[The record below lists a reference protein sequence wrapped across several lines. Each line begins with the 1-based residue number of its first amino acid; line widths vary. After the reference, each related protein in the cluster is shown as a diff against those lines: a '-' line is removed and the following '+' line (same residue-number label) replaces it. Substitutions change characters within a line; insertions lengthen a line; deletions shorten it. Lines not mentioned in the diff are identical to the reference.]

1 MTEVAY
7 IPLKTA
13 DGAVLGHARVCG
25 GTVVFQFRR
34 AVQGQA
40 VVLTDSGRFSGD
52 LHGSVRMDGAVIAAA
67 AIENGRVLCVGQTR
81 GNALCADEVRR
92 RLIDPA
98 VEELRGKSAETAPL
112 ISNTGSNQDKS
123 SPLSVV
129 SASSAPTEHAPVPLQ
144 PARETIAQSAADEV
158 QRTEAQ
164 SIPARGDM
172 PRQAEPLRRANAP
185 TEHAPV
191 PPQPARETIA
201 QSAADEVQ
209 RTEAQSIPARGDMPR
224 QAEPLRRANAPTEHA
239 PVPPQPA
246 RETIAQSAADEVQR
260 TEAQSIPA
268 RGDMPRQAEPLRRAN
283 APTEHAPVPPQPAR
297 ETIAQS
303 AADEVQRTEAQSI
316 PARGDMPWQA
326 EPSRSAN
333 APVEHASVPTQPTQK
348 TIAQSAADEVQRTE
362 AQSIPTHGDTPRQA
376 EPVRETAGKLLHF
389 TRAEDRVPPSVQ
401 ESAADSESF
410 MALLRRADAAFSRLN
425 TPVLPL
431 VTQEGARS
439 AAQSERARET
449 HASADAFR
457 TALSGT
463 KAEPSPQ
470 KPSSAQ
476 RPPADT
482 AECASHRR
490 AWDEQVEALLE
501 LPNAIARERCDNP
514 FPHIFPGAQFVRISG
529 SGVLEHLEGEWIS
542 GRERYRL
549 FAVRGEYS
557 PLPPRHLS
565 GFTRFIRTRSGGYWV
580 RVTERG
586 ART

>member
-98 VEELRGKSAETAPL
+98 VEELRGKSAEIAPL

-129 SASSAPTEHAPVPLQ
+129 SVSSAPTEHA
-144 PARETIAQSAADEV
+144 S
-158 QRTEAQ
+158 
-164 SIPARGDM
+164 
-172 PRQAEPLRRANAP
+172 
-185 TEHAPV
+185 V

-209 RTEAQSIPARGDMPR
+209 RTEAQSIPAHGDTPR

-246 RETIAQSAADEVQR
+246 REPIAQPAADDVQR
-260 TEAQSIPA
+260 AEAQSMPA
-268 RGDMPRQAEPLRRAN
+268 
-283 APTEHAPVPPQPAR
+283 
-297 ETIAQS
+297 
-303 AADEVQRTEAQSI
+303 
-316 PARGDMPWQA
+316 
-326 EPSRSAN
+326 
-333 APVEHASVPTQPTQK
+333 
-348 TIAQSAADEVQRTE
+348 
-362 AQSIPTHGDTPRQA
+362 HGDTPRQA
-376 EPVRETAGKLLHF
+376 KPVRETAGKLLHF

>member
-112 ISNTGSNQDKS
+112 ISKTESNQDKS

-129 SASSAPTEHAPVPLQ
+129 SVSSAPTEHASVPPQ
-144 PARETIAQSAADEV
+144 PARETIAQPAADEV

-172 PRQAEPLRRANAP
+172 PRQAEPLRSANAP
-185 TEHAPV
+185 VEHAPV
-191 PPQPARETIA
+191 PPQPTREPIA

-209 RTEAQSIPARGDMPR
+209 HTEAQSM
-224 QAEPLRRANAPTEHA
+224 
-239 PVPPQPA
+239 
-246 RETIAQSAADEVQR
+246 
-260 TEAQSIPA
+260 
-268 RGDMPRQAEPLRRAN
+268 
-283 APTEHAPVPPQPAR
+283 
-297 ETIAQS
+297 
-303 AADEVQRTEAQSI
+303 
-316 PARGDMPWQA
+316 
-326 EPSRSAN
+326 
-333 APVEHASVPTQPTQK
+333 
-348 TIAQSAADEVQRTE
+348 
-362 AQSIPTHGDTPRQA
+362 PTHGDTPRQA
-376 EPVRETAGKLLHF
+376 EPIGETAGKLLHF

>member
-81 GNALCADEVRR
+81 GNALCADELRR

-129 SASSAPTEHAPVPLQ
+129 SVSSAPTEHASVPPQ

-158 QRTEAQ
+158 QRTEVQ
-164 SIPARGDM
+164 SIPAHGDT

-191 PPQPARETIA
+191 PPQPAREPIA
-201 QSAADEVQ
+201 QPAADDVQ
-209 RTEAQSIPARGDMPR
+209 RA
-224 QAEPLRRANAPTEHA
+224 
-239 PVPPQPA
+239 
-246 RETIAQSAADEVQR
+246 
-260 TEAQSIPA
+260 
-268 RGDMPRQAEPLRRAN
+268 
-283 APTEHAPVPPQPAR
+283 
-297 ETIAQS
+297 
-303 AADEVQRTEAQSI
+303 
-316 PARGDMPWQA
+316 
-326 EPSRSAN
+326 
-333 APVEHASVPTQPTQK
+333 
-348 TIAQSAADEVQRTE
+348 E

-463 KAEPSPQ
+463 RAESSPQ

>member
-129 SASSAPTEHAPVPLQ
+129 SVSSAPTEHAPVPPQ
-144 PARETIAQSAADEV
+144 PARETIAQPAADEV

-164 SIPARGDM
+164 SIPAHGDM

-224 QAEPLRRANAPTEHA
+224 QAEP
-239 PVPPQPA
+239 
-246 RETIAQSAADEVQR
+246 
-260 TEAQSIPA
+260 
-268 RGDMPRQAEPLRRAN
+268 
-283 APTEHAPVPPQPAR
+283 
-297 ETIAQS
+297 
-303 AADEVQRTEAQSI
+303 
-316 PARGDMPWQA
+316 
-326 EPSRSAN
+326 SRSAN

-348 TIAQSAADEVQRTE
+348 TIAQPAADEVQRTE

>member
-1 MTEVAY
+1 M
-7 IPLKTA
+7 
-13 DGAVLGHARVCG
+13 
-25 GTVVFQFRR
+25 
-34 AVQGQA
+34 
-40 VVLTDSGRFSGD
+40 
-52 LHGSVRMDGAVIAAA
+52 
-67 AIENGRVLCVGQTR
+67 
-81 GNALCADEVRR
+81 
-92 RLIDPA
+92 
-98 VEELRGKSAETAPL
+98 
-112 ISNTGSNQDKS
+112 
-123 SPLSVV
+123 
-129 SASSAPTEHAPVPLQ
+129 
-144 PARETIAQSAADEV
+144 

-164 SIPARGDM
+164 SIPAHGDT
-172 PRQAEPLRRANAP
+172 PRQAKPLRSANAP

-191 PPQPARETIA
+191 PPQPTRETIA
-201 QSAADEVQ
+201 QPAAD
-209 RTEAQSIPARGDMPR
+209 D
-224 QAEPLRRANAPTEHA
+224 
-239 PVPPQPA
+239 
-246 RETIAQSAADEVQR
+246 
-260 TEAQSIPA
+260 
-268 RGDMPRQAEPLRRAN
+268 
-283 APTEHAPVPPQPAR
+283 
-297 ETIAQS
+297 
-303 AADEVQRTEAQSI
+303 
-316 PARGDMPWQA
+316 
-326 EPSRSAN
+326 
-333 APVEHASVPTQPTQK
+333 
-348 TIAQSAADEVQRTE
+348 VQRTE

>member
-129 SASSAPTEHAPVPLQ
+129 SVSSAPTEHASVPPQ
-144 PARETIAQSAADEV
+144 PTRETIAQPAADEV
-158 QRTEAQ
+158 QRAEAQ
-164 SIPARGDM
+164 SIPAHGDT
-172 PRQAEPLRRANAP
+172 PRQAEPLRSANAP

-201 QSAADEVQ
+201 QPAADDVQ
-209 RTEAQSIPARGDMPR
+209 RAEAQSMPA
-224 QAEPLRRANAPTEHA
+224 
-239 PVPPQPA
+239 
-246 RETIAQSAADEVQR
+246 
-260 TEAQSIPA
+260 
-268 RGDMPRQAEPLRRAN
+268 
-283 APTEHAPVPPQPAR
+283 
-297 ETIAQS
+297 
-303 AADEVQRTEAQSI
+303 
-316 PARGDMPWQA
+316 
-326 EPSRSAN
+326 
-333 APVEHASVPTQPTQK
+333 
-348 TIAQSAADEVQRTE
+348 
-362 AQSIPTHGDTPRQA
+362 HGDTPRQA
-376 EPVRETAGKLLHF
+376 KPVGETAGKLLHF

>member
-1 MTEVAY
+1 M
-7 IPLKTA
+7 P
-13 DGAVLGHARVCG
+13 R
-25 GTVVFQFRR
+25 
-34 AVQGQA
+34 QA
-40 VVLTDSGRFSGD
+40 EPSR
-52 LHGSVRMDGAVIAAA
+52 
-67 AIENGRVLCVGQTR
+67 
-81 GNALCADEVRR
+81 
-92 RLIDPA
+92 
-98 VEELRGKSAETAPL
+98 SA
-112 ISNTGSNQDKS
+112 N
-123 SPLSVV
+123 
-129 SASSAPTEHAPVPLQ
+129 APTEHAPVPPQ

-164 SIPARGDM
+164 SIPAHGDT
-172 PRQAEPLRRANAP
+172 PRQAEPSRRANAP
-185 TEHAPV
+185 TEHASV

-224 QAEPLRRANAPTEHA
+224 QAEP
-239 PVPPQPA
+239 V
-246 RETIAQSAADEVQR
+246 
-260 TEAQSIPA
+260 
-268 RGDMPRQAEPLRRAN
+268 G
-283 APTEHAPVPPQPAR
+283 
-297 ETIAQS
+297 
-303 AADEVQRTEAQSI
+303 
-316 PARGDMPWQA
+316 
-326 EPSRSAN
+326 
-333 APVEHASVPTQPTQK
+333 
-348 TIAQSAADEVQRTE
+348 
-362 AQSIPTHGDTPRQA
+362 
-376 EPVRETAGKLLHF
+376 ETAGKLLHF

>member
-25 GTVVFQFRR
+25 GTAVFQFRR

-92 RLIDPA
+92 RLIAPA

-112 ISNTGSNQDKS
+112 ISNTESNRDNS
-123 SPLSVV
+123 SPLSSE
-129 SASSAPTEHAPVPLQ
+129 SASSAPAERASVPPQ
-144 PARETIAQSAADEV
+144 PARETIAQPAADEV

-164 SIPARGDM
+164 SIPAHGDT
-172 PRQAEPLRRANAP
+172 PRQAEPLRSANAP

-191 PPQPARETIA
+191 PPQPTREPIA
-201 QSAADEVQ
+201 QPAADDVQ
-209 RTEAQSIPARGDMPR
+209 RAEAQSM
-224 QAEPLRRANAPTEHA
+224 
-239 PVPPQPA
+239 
-246 RETIAQSAADEVQR
+246 
-260 TEAQSIPA
+260 
-268 RGDMPRQAEPLRRAN
+268 
-283 APTEHAPVPPQPAR
+283 
-297 ETIAQS
+297 
-303 AADEVQRTEAQSI
+303 
-316 PARGDMPWQA
+316 
-326 EPSRSAN
+326 
-333 APVEHASVPTQPTQK
+333 
-348 TIAQSAADEVQRTE
+348 
-362 AQSIPTHGDTPRQA
+362 PTHGDTPRQA
-376 EPVRETAGKLLHF
+376 KPVGETAGKLLHF

>member
-129 SASSAPTEHAPVPLQ
+129 SVSSAPTEHAPVPPQPTRETIAQPAADEVQRTEAQSIPAHGDTPRQAEPLRSANAPVEHASVPTQ

-172 PRQAEPLRRANAP
+172 PR
-185 TEHAPV
+185 
-191 PPQPARETIA
+191 
-201 QSAADEVQ
+201 
-209 RTEAQSIPARGDMPR
+209 
-224 QAEPLRRANAPTEHA
+224 
-239 PVPPQPA
+239 
-246 RETIAQSAADEVQR
+246 
-260 TEAQSIPA
+260 
-268 RGDMPRQAEPLRRAN
+268 
-283 APTEHAPVPPQPAR
+283 
-297 ETIAQS
+297 
-303 AADEVQRTEAQSI
+303 
-316 PARGDMPWQA
+316 QA

-362 AQSIPTHGDTPRQA
+362 AQSIPAHGDMPRQAEPSRSANAPTEHAPVPPQPARETIAQPAADDVQRAEAQSMPAHGDTPRQA
-376 EPVRETAGKLLHF
+376 KPVRETAGKLLHF

>member
-98 VEELRGKSAETAPL
+98 VGELRGKSAETAPL

-129 SASSAPTEHAPVPLQ
+129 SVSSAPTEHASVPPQ
-144 PARETIAQSAADEV
+144 PAQETIAQSAADEV

-164 SIPARGDM
+164 SIPA
-172 PRQAEPLRRANAP
+172 
-185 TEHAPV
+185 
-191 PPQPARETIA
+191 
-201 QSAADEVQ
+201 
-209 RTEAQSIPARGDMPR
+209 
-224 QAEPLRRANAPTEHA
+224 
-239 PVPPQPA
+239 
-246 RETIAQSAADEVQR
+246 
-260 TEAQSIPA
+260 
-268 RGDMPRQAEPLRRAN
+268 
-283 APTEHAPVPPQPAR
+283 
-297 ETIAQS
+297 
-303 AADEVQRTEAQSI
+303 
-316 PARGDMPWQA
+316 
-326 EPSRSAN
+326 
-333 APVEHASVPTQPTQK
+333 
-348 TIAQSAADEVQRTE
+348 
-362 AQSIPTHGDTPRQA
+362 HGDTPRQA

-425 TPVLPL
+425 TPVFPL

>member
-112 ISNTGSNQDKS
+112 ISKTESNQDKS

-129 SASSAPTEHAPVPLQ
+129 SASS
-144 PARETIAQSAADEV
+144 
-158 QRTEAQ
+158 
-164 SIPARGDM
+164 
-172 PRQAEPLRRANAP
+172 
-185 TEHAPV
+185 
-191 PPQPARETIA
+191 
-201 QSAADEVQ
+201 
-209 RTEAQSIPARGDMPR
+209 
-224 QAEPLRRANAPTEHA
+224 
-239 PVPPQPA
+239 
-246 RETIAQSAADEVQR
+246 
-260 TEAQSIPA
+260 
-268 RGDMPRQAEPLRRAN
+268 
-283 APTEHAPVPPQPAR
+283 
-297 ETIAQS
+297 
-303 AADEVQRTEAQSI
+303 
-316 PARGDMPWQA
+316 
-326 EPSRSAN
+326 

-362 AQSIPTHGDTPRQA
+362 AQSIPARGDMPRQAEPLRSANAPVEHAPVPPQPTRETIAQPAADDVQRAEAQSMPTHGDTPRQA
-376 EPVRETAGKLLHF
+376 KPVGETAGKLLHF

-425 TPVLPL
+425 TPVFPL

>member
-98 VEELRGKSAETAPL
+98 VEELRGKSAESAPL

-129 SASSAPTEHAPVPLQ
+129 SVSSAPTEHA
-144 PARETIAQSAADEV
+144 S
-158 QRTEAQ
+158 
-164 SIPARGDM
+164 
-172 PRQAEPLRRANAP
+172 
-185 TEHAPV
+185 V

-224 QAEPLRRANAPTEHA
+224 QAEPSRSANVPTEHA

-246 RETIAQSAADEVQR
+246 RELIAQSAANEVQR
-260 TEAQSIPA
+260 AEAQSMPA
-268 RGDMPRQAEPLRRAN
+268 
-283 APTEHAPVPPQPAR
+283 
-297 ETIAQS
+297 
-303 AADEVQRTEAQSI
+303 
-316 PARGDMPWQA
+316 
-326 EPSRSAN
+326 
-333 APVEHASVPTQPTQK
+333 
-348 TIAQSAADEVQRTE
+348 
-362 AQSIPTHGDTPRQA
+362 HGDTPRQA
-376 EPVRETAGKLLHF
+376 KPVRETAGKLLHF

-425 TPVLPL
+425 TPVFPL

>member
-92 RLIDPA
+92 RLIAPA

-112 ISNTGSNQDKS
+112 ISKAESNQDKS
-123 SPLSVV
+123 SPLSSE
-129 SASSAPTEHAPVPLQ
+129 SASSAPTEHAPVPPQ
-144 PARETIAQSAADEV
+144 PAREPIAQSAANEVQRTEAQSMPSHGDTPRQAEPLRSANAPTEHAPVPTQPTQKTIAQSAADDV

-172 PRQAEPLRRANAP
+172 PR
-185 TEHAPV
+185 
-191 PPQPARETIA
+191 
-201 QSAADEVQ
+201 
-209 RTEAQSIPARGDMPR
+209 
-224 QAEPLRRANAPTEHA
+224 
-239 PVPPQPA
+239 
-246 RETIAQSAADEVQR
+246 
-260 TEAQSIPA
+260 
-268 RGDMPRQAEPLRRAN
+268 
-283 APTEHAPVPPQPAR
+283 
-297 ETIAQS
+297 
-303 AADEVQRTEAQSI
+303 
-316 PARGDMPWQA
+316 QA

-348 TIAQSAADEVQRTE
+348 TIAQSAADDVQRAE
-362 AQSIPTHGDTPRQA
+362 AQSMPAHGDTPRQA
-376 EPVRETAGKLLHF
+376 KPVGETAGKLLHF

>member
-129 SASSAPTEHAPVPLQ
+129 SVSSAPTEHASVPPQ

-164 SIPARGDM
+164 SIPAHGDMPRQAEPLRRANAPTEHAPVPLQPARETIAQPAADDVQRTEAQSIPAHGDM

-191 PPQPARETIA
+191 PPQPAREPIA

-209 RTEAQSIPARGDMPR
+209 RTEVQSIPARGDMPR
-224 QAEPLRRANAPTEHA
+224 QAEPLRSANAPTEHA

-246 RETIAQSAADEVQR
+246 RETIAQPAAD
-260 TEAQSIPA
+260 
-268 RGDMPRQAEPLRRAN
+268 D
-283 APTEHAPVPPQPAR
+283 
-297 ETIAQS
+297 
-303 AADEVQRTEAQSI
+303 
-316 PARGDMPWQA
+316 
-326 EPSRSAN
+326 
-333 APVEHASVPTQPTQK
+333 
-348 TIAQSAADEVQRTE
+348 VQRTE

>member
-98 VEELRGKSAETAPL
+98 VEELRGKSAEPAPL
-112 ISNTGSNQDKS
+112 ISKTESNRDNS

-129 SASSAPTEHAPVPLQ
+129 SVSSAPTEHA
-144 PARETIAQSAADEV
+144 S
-158 QRTEAQ
+158 
-164 SIPARGDM
+164 
-172 PRQAEPLRRANAP
+172 
-185 TEHAPV
+185 V

-209 RTEAQSIPARGDMPR
+209 RTEAQSIPA
-224 QAEPLRRANAPTEHA
+224 
-239 PVPPQPA
+239 
-246 RETIAQSAADEVQR
+246 
-260 TEAQSIPA
+260 
-268 RGDMPRQAEPLRRAN
+268 
-283 APTEHAPVPPQPAR
+283 
-297 ETIAQS
+297 
-303 AADEVQRTEAQSI
+303 
-316 PARGDMPWQA
+316 
-326 EPSRSAN
+326 
-333 APVEHASVPTQPTQK
+333 
-348 TIAQSAADEVQRTE
+348 
-362 AQSIPTHGDTPRQA
+362 HGDTPRQA
-376 EPVRETAGKLLHF
+376 KPVGETAGKLLHF

>member
-112 ISNTGSNQDKS
+112 ISNTGSNQDNS

-129 SASSAPTEHAPVPLQ
+129 SVSSAPTEHAPVPLQ
-144 PARETIAQSAADEV
+144 PTRETIAQPAADEVQRTEAQSIPARGDMPRQAEPLRRANAPVEHASVPTQPTQKTIAQSAADEV

-172 PRQAEPLRRANAP
+172 PRQAEPLRSANAP
-185 TEHAPV
+185 VEHASV
-191 PPQPARETIA
+191 PTQPARETIA
-201 QSAADEVQ
+201 QPAADEVQ

-224 QAEPLRRANAPTEHA
+224 QAEPLRR
-239 PVPPQPA
+239 
-246 RETIAQSAADEVQR
+246 
-260 TEAQSIPA
+260 
-268 RGDMPRQAEPLRRAN
+268 
-283 APTEHAPVPPQPAR
+283 
-297 ETIAQS
+297 
-303 AADEVQRTEAQSI
+303 
-316 PARGDMPWQA
+316 
-326 EPSRSAN
+326 AN

>member
-81 GNALCADEVRR
+81 GNALCADELRR

-129 SASSAPTEHAPVPLQ
+129 SVSSAPTEHAPVPLQ
-144 PARETIAQSAADEV
+144 PTRETIAQPAADDV
-158 QRTEAQ
+158 QRAEAQ
-164 SIPARGDM
+164 SMPA
-172 PRQAEPLRRANAP
+172 
-185 TEHAPV
+185 
-191 PPQPARETIA
+191 
-201 QSAADEVQ
+201 
-209 RTEAQSIPARGDMPR
+209 
-224 QAEPLRRANAPTEHA
+224 
-239 PVPPQPA
+239 
-246 RETIAQSAADEVQR
+246 
-260 TEAQSIPA
+260 
-268 RGDMPRQAEPLRRAN
+268 
-283 APTEHAPVPPQPAR
+283 
-297 ETIAQS
+297 
-303 AADEVQRTEAQSI
+303 
-316 PARGDMPWQA
+316 
-326 EPSRSAN
+326 
-333 APVEHASVPTQPTQK
+333 
-348 TIAQSAADEVQRTE
+348 
-362 AQSIPTHGDTPRQA
+362 HGDTPRQA
-376 EPVRETAGKLLHF
+376 KPVRETAGKLLHF

-490 AWDEQVEALLE
+490 ACDEQVEALLE

>member
-81 GNALCADEVRR
+81 GNALCADELRR

-129 SASSAPTEHAPVPLQ
+129 SVSSAPTEHA
-144 PARETIAQSAADEV
+144 S
-158 QRTEAQ
+158 
-164 SIPARGDM
+164 
-172 PRQAEPLRRANAP
+172 
-185 TEHAPV
+185 V

-209 RTEAQSIPARGDMPR
+209 RTEAHSIPAHGDTPR
-224 QAEPLRRANAPTEHA
+224 QAEPVRRAKAPTEHA

-246 RETIAQSAADEVQR
+246 REPIAQPAADDVQR
-260 TEAQSIPA
+260 AEAQSIPA
-268 RGDMPRQAEPLRRAN
+268 
-283 APTEHAPVPPQPAR
+283 
-297 ETIAQS
+297 
-303 AADEVQRTEAQSI
+303 
-316 PARGDMPWQA
+316 
-326 EPSRSAN
+326 
-333 APVEHASVPTQPTQK
+333 
-348 TIAQSAADEVQRTE
+348 
-362 AQSIPTHGDTPRQA
+362 HGDTPRQA
-376 EPVRETAGKLLHF
+376 KPVRETAGKLLHF

>member
-98 VEELRGKSAETAPL
+98 VEELRGKSAEIAPL

-129 SASSAPTEHAPVPLQ
+129 SVSSAPTEHA
-144 PARETIAQSAADEV
+144 S
-158 QRTEAQ
+158 
-164 SIPARGDM
+164 
-172 PRQAEPLRRANAP
+172 
-185 TEHAPV
+185 V

-246 RETIAQSAADEVQR
+246 REPIAQPAADDVQR
-260 TEAQSIPA
+260 AEAQSMPA
-268 RGDMPRQAEPLRRAN
+268 
-283 APTEHAPVPPQPAR
+283 
-297 ETIAQS
+297 
-303 AADEVQRTEAQSI
+303 
-316 PARGDMPWQA
+316 
-326 EPSRSAN
+326 
-333 APVEHASVPTQPTQK
+333 
-348 TIAQSAADEVQRTE
+348 
-362 AQSIPTHGDTPRQA
+362 HGDTPRQA
-376 EPVRETAGKLLHF
+376 KPVRETAGKLLHF

>member
-92 RLIDPA
+92 RLIEHA

-129 SASSAPTEHAPVPLQ
+129 SVSSAPTEHAPVPLQ
-144 PARETIAQSAADEV
+144 PTRETIAQPAADEV

-172 PRQAEPLRRANAP
+172 PRQAEPSRSANAP
-185 TEHAPV
+185 VEHASV
-191 PPQPARETIA
+191 PPQPAREPIA
-201 QSAADEVQ
+201 QPAADEVQ
-209 RTEAQSIPARGDMPR
+209 RTEAQSMPAHGDTPR
-224 QAEPLRRANAPTEHA
+224 QAEPLRRANAPT
-239 PVPPQPA
+239 
-246 RETIAQSAADEVQR
+246 
-260 TEAQSIPA
+260 
-268 RGDMPRQAEPLRRAN
+268 
-283 APTEHAPVPPQPAR
+283 
-297 ETIAQS
+297 
-303 AADEVQRTEAQSI
+303 
-316 PARGDMPWQA
+316 
-326 EPSRSAN
+326 
-333 APVEHASVPTQPTQK
+333 EHASVPTQPTQK

-463 KAEPSPQ
+463 RAESSPQ

>member
-98 VEELRGKSAETAPL
+98 VEELRGKSAEPAPL
-112 ISNTGSNQDKS
+112 ISKTESNRDNS

-129 SASSAPTEHAPVPLQ
+129 SVSSAPTEHA
-144 PARETIAQSAADEV
+144 S
-158 QRTEAQ
+158 
-164 SIPARGDM
+164 
-172 PRQAEPLRRANAP
+172 
-185 TEHAPV
+185 V

-209 RTEAQSIPARGDMPR
+209 RTEAQSIPAHGDTPR

-239 PVPPQPA
+239 PVPPQPT
-246 RETIAQSAADEVQR
+246 REPIAQSAANEVQR
-260 TEAQSIPA
+260 TEAQSMPA
-268 RGDMPRQAEPLRRAN
+268 
-283 APTEHAPVPPQPAR
+283 
-297 ETIAQS
+297 
-303 AADEVQRTEAQSI
+303 
-316 PARGDMPWQA
+316 
-326 EPSRSAN
+326 
-333 APVEHASVPTQPTQK
+333 
-348 TIAQSAADEVQRTE
+348 
-362 AQSIPTHGDTPRQA
+362 HGDTPRQA
-376 EPVRETAGKLLHF
+376 KPVGETAGKLLHF

>member
-98 VEELRGKSAETAPL
+98 VEELRGTSAETAPL

-129 SASSAPTEHAPVPLQ
+129 SVSSAPTEHASVPPQ

-164 SIPARGDM
+164 SIPAHGDT

-209 RTEAQSIPARGDMPR
+209 RTEAQSIPAHGDTPR
-224 QAEPLRRANAPTEHA
+224 QAKPLRSANAPTEHA
-239 PVPPQPA
+239 PVPPQPT
-246 RETIAQSAADEVQR
+246 RETIAQPAADDVQR

-268 RGDMPRQAEPLRRAN
+268 RGDMPRQAEP
-283 APTEHAPVPPQPAR
+283 
-297 ETIAQS
+297 
-303 AADEVQRTEAQSI
+303 
-316 PARGDMPWQA
+316 
-326 EPSRSAN
+326 SRSAN
-333 APVEHASVPTQPTQK
+333 APVEHASVPTQPAREP
-348 TIAQSAADEVQRTE
+348 IAQSAADEVQRTE
-362 AQSIPTHGDTPRQA
+362 AQSMPAHDDTPRQA

>member
-129 SASSAPTEHAPVPLQ
+129 SVSSAPTEHASVPPQ
-144 PARETIAQSAADEV
+144 PARETIAQPAADEV

-164 SIPARGDM
+164 SIPAHGDM
-172 PRQAEPLRRANAP
+172 PRQAEPLRSANAP

-191 PPQPARETIA
+191 PPQPTRETIA
-201 QSAADEVQ
+201 QPAADDVQ
-209 RTEAQSIPARGDMPR
+209 RAEAQSMPA
-224 QAEPLRRANAPTEHA
+224 
-239 PVPPQPA
+239 
-246 RETIAQSAADEVQR
+246 
-260 TEAQSIPA
+260 
-268 RGDMPRQAEPLRRAN
+268 
-283 APTEHAPVPPQPAR
+283 
-297 ETIAQS
+297 
-303 AADEVQRTEAQSI
+303 
-316 PARGDMPWQA
+316 
-326 EPSRSAN
+326 
-333 APVEHASVPTQPTQK
+333 
-348 TIAQSAADEVQRTE
+348 
-362 AQSIPTHGDTPRQA
+362 HGDTPRQA
-376 EPVRETAGKLLHF
+376 KPVGETAGKLLHF

>member
-81 GNALCADEVRR
+81 GNALCADELRR

-129 SASSAPTEHAPVPLQ
+129 SVSSAPTEHAPVPLQ
-144 PARETIAQSAADEV
+144 PTRETIAQPAADEV

-172 PRQAEPLRRANAP
+172 PRQAEPSRSANAP
-185 TEHAPV
+185 VEHASV
-191 PPQPARETIA
+191 PPQPAREPIA
-201 QSAADEVQ
+201 QPAADEVQ
-209 RTEAQSIPARGDMPR
+209 RTEAQSMPAHGDTPR
-224 QAEPLRRANAPTEHA
+224 QAEPLRRANAPT
-239 PVPPQPA
+239 
-246 RETIAQSAADEVQR
+246 
-260 TEAQSIPA
+260 
-268 RGDMPRQAEPLRRAN
+268 
-283 APTEHAPVPPQPAR
+283 
-297 ETIAQS
+297 
-303 AADEVQRTEAQSI
+303 
-316 PARGDMPWQA
+316 
-326 EPSRSAN
+326 
-333 APVEHASVPTQPTQK
+333 EHASVPTQPTQK

>member
-129 SASSAPTEHAPVPLQ
+129 SVSSAPTEHAPVPPQ
-144 PARETIAQSAADEV
+144 PTRETIAQPAADEV

-164 SIPARGDM
+164 SIPAHGDM
-172 PRQAEPLRRANAP
+172 PRQAEPSRSANAP

-201 QSAADEVQ
+201 QPAADDVQ
-209 RTEAQSIPARGDMPR
+209 RAEAQSMPA
-224 QAEPLRRANAPTEHA
+224 
-239 PVPPQPA
+239 
-246 RETIAQSAADEVQR
+246 
-260 TEAQSIPA
+260 
-268 RGDMPRQAEPLRRAN
+268 
-283 APTEHAPVPPQPAR
+283 
-297 ETIAQS
+297 
-303 AADEVQRTEAQSI
+303 
-316 PARGDMPWQA
+316 
-326 EPSRSAN
+326 
-333 APVEHASVPTQPTQK
+333 
-348 TIAQSAADEVQRTE
+348 
-362 AQSIPTHGDTPRQA
+362 HGDTPRQA
-376 EPVRETAGKLLHF
+376 KPVRETAGKLLHF

>member
-129 SASSAPTEHAPVPLQ
+129 SVSSAPTEHA
-144 PARETIAQSAADEV
+144 S
-158 QRTEAQ
+158 
-164 SIPARGDM
+164 
-172 PRQAEPLRRANAP
+172 
-185 TEHAPV
+185 V

-209 RTEAQSIPARGDMPR
+209 RTEAQSIPAHGDMPR
-224 QAEPLRRANAPTEHA
+224 
-239 PVPPQPA
+239 
-246 RETIAQSAADEVQR
+246 
-260 TEAQSIPA
+260 
-268 RGDMPRQAEPLRRAN
+268 
-283 APTEHAPVPPQPAR
+283 
-297 ETIAQS
+297 
-303 AADEVQRTEAQSI
+303 
-316 PARGDMPWQA
+316 QA

-348 TIAQSAADEVQRTE
+348 TIAQSAADDVQRTE

-376 EPVRETAGKLLHF
+376 KPVRETAGKLLHF

>member
-92 RLIDPA
+92 RLIAPA

-112 ISNTGSNQDKS
+112 ISKTESNQDNS
-123 SPLSVV
+123 SPLSSE
-129 SASSAPTEHAPVPLQ
+129 SASSAPAERASVPPQ
-144 PARETIAQSAADEV
+144 PARETIAQPAADEV

-172 PRQAEPLRRANAP
+172 PRQAEPSRRANAP

-191 PPQPARETIA
+191 PPQPAREPIA
-201 QSAADEVQ
+201 QSAANEVQ
-209 RTEAQSIPARGDMPR
+209 RAEAQSMPA
-224 QAEPLRRANAPTEHA
+224 
-239 PVPPQPA
+239 
-246 RETIAQSAADEVQR
+246 
-260 TEAQSIPA
+260 
-268 RGDMPRQAEPLRRAN
+268 
-283 APTEHAPVPPQPAR
+283 
-297 ETIAQS
+297 
-303 AADEVQRTEAQSI
+303 
-316 PARGDMPWQA
+316 
-326 EPSRSAN
+326 
-333 APVEHASVPTQPTQK
+333 
-348 TIAQSAADEVQRTE
+348 
-362 AQSIPTHGDTPRQA
+362 HGDTSRQA

-439 AAQSERARET
+439 AAQSERSRET

>member
-25 GTVVFQFRR
+25 GTAVFQFRR

-112 ISNTGSNQDKS
+112 ISKTESNRDNS

-129 SASSAPTEHAPVPLQ
+129 SASSAPTEHASVPPQ
-144 PARETIAQSAADEV
+144 PAREPIAQSAADEV

-164 SIPARGDM
+164 SIPAHGDTPRQAEPLRSANAPTEHAPVPPQPTREPIAQSAADDVQRTEARSMPAHGDTPRQAEPLRSANAPTEHAPVPPQPTRETIAQPAADDVQRAEAQSMPAHGDM
-172 PRQAEPLRRANAP
+172 PRQAEPLRSANAP

-191 PPQPARETIA
+191 PPQPAREPIA
-201 QSAADEVQ
+201 QPAADDVQ
-209 RTEAQSIPARGDMPR
+209 RAEAQSM
-224 QAEPLRRANAPTEHA
+224 
-239 PVPPQPA
+239 
-246 RETIAQSAADEVQR
+246 
-260 TEAQSIPA
+260 
-268 RGDMPRQAEPLRRAN
+268 
-283 APTEHAPVPPQPAR
+283 
-297 ETIAQS
+297 
-303 AADEVQRTEAQSI
+303 
-316 PARGDMPWQA
+316 
-326 EPSRSAN
+326 
-333 APVEHASVPTQPTQK
+333 
-348 TIAQSAADEVQRTE
+348 
-362 AQSIPTHGDTPRQA
+362 PTHGDTPRQA
-376 EPVRETAGKLLHF
+376 KPVGETAGKLLHF

>member
-129 SASSAPTEHAPVPLQ
+129 SVSSAPTEHASVPPQ
-144 PARETIAQSAADEV
+144 PAREPIAQSAADEV

-172 PRQAEPLRRANAP
+172 PR
-185 TEHAPV
+185 
-191 PPQPARETIA
+191 
-201 QSAADEVQ
+201 
-209 RTEAQSIPARGDMPR
+209 
-224 QAEPLRRANAPTEHA
+224 
-239 PVPPQPA
+239 
-246 RETIAQSAADEVQR
+246 
-260 TEAQSIPA
+260 
-268 RGDMPRQAEPLRRAN
+268 
-283 APTEHAPVPPQPAR
+283 
-297 ETIAQS
+297 
-303 AADEVQRTEAQSI
+303 
-316 PARGDMPWQA
+316 QA

-376 EPVRETAGKLLHF
+376 EPLRSVNAPTEHAPVPPQPARETIAQSAADEVQRTEAQSMPAHGDTPRQAEPLRSANAPTEHAPVPPQPTRETIAQPAADDVQRAEAQSIPAHGDTPRQAKPVGETAGKLLHF

>member
-129 SASSAPTEHAPVPLQ
+129 SVSS
-144 PARETIAQSAADEV
+144 
-158 QRTEAQ
+158 
-164 SIPARGDM
+164 
-172 PRQAEPLRRANAP
+172 AP

-191 PPQPARETIA
+191 PPQPAREPIA
-201 QSAADEVQ
+201 QSAANEVQ
-209 RTEAQSIPARGDMPR
+209 RTEAQSMP
-224 QAEPLRRANAPTEHA
+224 
-239 PVPPQPA
+239 
-246 RETIAQSAADEVQR
+246 S
-260 TEAQSIPA
+260 
-268 RGDMPRQAEPLRRAN
+268 
-283 APTEHAPVPPQPAR
+283 
-297 ETIAQS
+297 
-303 AADEVQRTEAQSI
+303 
-316 PARGDMPWQA
+316 
-326 EPSRSAN
+326 
-333 APVEHASVPTQPTQK
+333 
-348 TIAQSAADEVQRTE
+348 
-362 AQSIPTHGDTPRQA
+362 HGDTPRQA

>member
-129 SASSAPTEHAPVPLQ
+129 SVSSAPTEHAPVPPQSARETIAQPAADEVQRTEAQSIPAHGDMPRQAEPSRSANAPTEHAPVPPQ
-144 PARETIAQSAADEV
+144 PARETIAQPAADEV

-172 PRQAEPLRRANAP
+172 PRQAEPLRSANAP
-185 TEHAPV
+185 VEHASV
-191 PPQPARETIA
+191 PTQPARETIT
-201 QSAADEVQ
+201 QPAADEVQ
-209 RTEAQSIPARGDMPR
+209 RTEAQSIPAHGDTPL

-246 RETIAQSAADEVQR
+246 REPIAQSAANEVQR
-260 TEAQSIPA
+260 TEAQS
-268 RGDMPRQAEPLRRAN
+268 MP
-283 APTEHAPVPPQPAR
+283 
-297 ETIAQS
+297 S
-303 AADEVQRTEAQSI
+303 
-316 PARGDMPWQA
+316 
-326 EPSRSAN
+326 
-333 APVEHASVPTQPTQK
+333 
-348 TIAQSAADEVQRTE
+348 
-362 AQSIPTHGDTPRQA
+362 HGDTPRQA

>member
-129 SASSAPTEHAPVPLQ
+129 SVSS
-144 PARETIAQSAADEV
+144 
-158 QRTEAQ
+158 
-164 SIPARGDM
+164 
-172 PRQAEPLRRANAP
+172 AP

-201 QSAADEVQ
+201 QPAADDVQ
-209 RTEAQSIPARGDMPR
+209 RAEAQSMPA
-224 QAEPLRRANAPTEHA
+224 
-239 PVPPQPA
+239 
-246 RETIAQSAADEVQR
+246 
-260 TEAQSIPA
+260 
-268 RGDMPRQAEPLRRAN
+268 
-283 APTEHAPVPPQPAR
+283 
-297 ETIAQS
+297 
-303 AADEVQRTEAQSI
+303 
-316 PARGDMPWQA
+316 
-326 EPSRSAN
+326 
-333 APVEHASVPTQPTQK
+333 
-348 TIAQSAADEVQRTE
+348 
-362 AQSIPTHGDTPRQA
+362 HGDTPRQA
-376 EPVRETAGKLLHF
+376 KPVGETAGKLLHF

>member
-129 SASSAPTEHAPVPLQ
+129 SVSSAPTEHASVPPQ
-144 PARETIAQSAADEV
+144 PTRETIAQPAADEV

-164 SIPARGDM
+164 SIPAHGDM

-185 TEHAPV
+185 TEHAPVPPQPTRETIAQPAADDVQRTEAQSIPAHGDTPRQAEPLRSANAPTEHASV

-209 RTEAQSIPARGDMPR
+209 RTEAQSIPARGDM
-224 QAEPLRRANAPTEHA
+224 
-239 PVPPQPA
+239 
-246 RETIAQSAADEVQR
+246 
-260 TEAQSIPA
+260 
-268 RGDMPRQAEPLRRAN
+268 
-283 APTEHAPVPPQPAR
+283 
-297 ETIAQS
+297 
-303 AADEVQRTEAQSI
+303 
-316 PARGDMPWQA
+316 
-326 EPSRSAN
+326 
-333 APVEHASVPTQPTQK
+333 
-348 TIAQSAADEVQRTE
+348 
-362 AQSIPTHGDTPRQA
+362 PRQA